1 MTEVFSA
8 AVRRRNSDGMTF
20 ARMEALTWDVGGKE
34 GSRSSAWWNNMARYD
49 METPPAPKYF
59 PGIAAVLQVS
69 ERRIAEMVAEQWYSV
84 KPDDRLPRGLEPL
97 VSAAETLD
105 SEDVAQLTDIARHL
119 LAIRRELRGL
129 QAGDGHDDP
138 D

>member
-1 MTEVFSA
+1 MTDVFSA
-8 AVRRRNSDGMTF
+8 AVRRRNNEGMTF
-20 ARMEALTWDVGGKE
+20 GRMEALTWDVGGKE

-69 ERRIAEMVAEQWYSV
+69 QRRVSEMVAEQWYHV

-105 SEDVAQLTDIARHL
+105 PEDVERLTDMARHL
-119 LAIRRELRGL
+119 LEIRRELRGL
-129 QAGDGHDDP
+129 QGGEGDYDP